1 DAKANPVA
9 GVFLGGFSEQTMST
23 GQPAPATKAL
33 SISDPRSGFLA
44 LEAALL
50 MFAAGVGVE
59 SLYLNML
66 FFQPTIP
73 SYEAGRL
80 IEVLV
85 SIAGA
90 VVWVSSF
97 LIVFGLR
104 WLRGTLESDVL
115 FAARIRRA

>member
-1 DAKANPVA
+1 
-9 GVFLGGFSEQTMST
+9 MST
-23 GQPAPATKAL
+23 GQPAPVTKAL
-33 SISDPRSGFLA
+33 SSSDPRSGFLA

-66 FFQPTIP
+66 FFQPAIP

-90 VVWVSSF
+90 AVWISSF
-97 LIVFGLR
+97 LIVFGLS
-104 WLRGTLESDVL
+104 WLRGTLAVDVL
-115 FAARIRRA
+115 SAVRTRRASLCLNPGP